1 MSDRDFETGERM
13 KDETQPHDLQQAS
26 PLYVASLARG
36 MVLLES
42 FRDGAPLLGITDLV
56 RITGFE
62 KNLVQRL
69 TNTLYQMGYLGKD
82 QTRRKYYLTPRI
94 LTHSF
99 NYLRSRKLFA
109 LAMPALIDLREDLR
123 KAVNMCVLN
132 GTDITY
138 VVRLWLKYYH
148 EASLF
153 GESLPAYSSAGGRM
167 LLSFFSD
174 EDALALIESMERRKL
189 TPHTRVDPM
198 ELLDEVRKAREQGY
212 CWQAGEFIEK
222 EISVSAP
229 VSDADGKPAV
239 NESKCIGCGACRKI
253 CAHDAPT
260 IENRKMHIDTNK
272 CVGCGRCIAVC
283 PMDAIEGVYD
293 PNGHL
298 LNCKMAEYAKA
309 VVQGRPSFHI
319 SLAMDIS
326 PNCDCHAE
334 NDVPVIP
341 NVGMFASFDPVALDE
356 ACAEMCSR
364 MPRNPNAAFEDASSD
379 DLFHAVHTVTHWQ
392 DQTEHGEKIGLGS
405 REYELIE
412 I

>member
-1 MSDRDFETGERM
+1 MAASKVYFTTFHTTLEENIQQKLSRLLLTAGMDQIDFKNR
-13 KDETQPHDLQQAS
+13 
-26 PLYVASLARG
+26 YVAIKMHFGEPGNLAYLRPNYAKT
-36 MVLLES
+36 V
-42 FRDGAPLLGITDLV
+42 ADLV
-56 RITGFE
+56 RQLGGKPF
-62 KNLVQRL
+62 L
-69 TNTLYQMGYLGKD
+69 TDCNTLYVGG
-82 QTRRKYYLTPRI
+82 RKNALDHIESAYVNGFTPYTTGCHIIIADGLKGSDDVAVPVDGEYVKNARI
-94 LTHSF
+94 GRALMDADIVISLTHF
-99 NYLRSRKLFA
+99 K
-109 LAMPALIDLREDLR
+109 
-123 KAVNMCVLN
+123 
-132 GTDITY
+132 G
-138 VVRLWLKYYH
+138 H
-148 EASLF
+148 EATGIGGTIKNLGMGGGSR
-153 GESLPAYSSAGGRM
+153 AG
-167 LLSFFSD
+167 
-174 EDALALIESMERRKL
+174 K
-189 TPHTRVDPM
+189 
-198 ELLDEVRKAREQGY
+198 
-212 CWQAGEFIEK
+212 K
-222 EISVSAP
+222 EMH
-229 VSDADGKPAV
+229 ADGKPTV

-326 PNCDCHAE
+326 PNCDCHTE

>member
-1 MSDRDFETGERM
+1 MAEKSKVYFADFRAPSWRENLPQKLARLMMTAGFGDIDM
-13 KDETQPHDLQQAS
+13 DGK
-26 PLYVASLARG
+26 YVAIKMHFGEPGNLAYLRPNWARA
-36 MVLLES
+36 VV
-42 FRDGAPLLGITDLV
+42 DLV
-56 RITGFE
+56 KSHGGKPF
-62 KNLVQRL
+62 L
-69 TNTLYQMGYLGKD
+69 TDCNTLYVGG
-82 QTRRKYYLTPRI
+82 RKNALDHIESAYINGFTPYSTGCHILIADGLKGNDEVEVPVEGGEYVKSAKIGRAVMDADVFI
-94 LTHSF
+94 SLTHF
-99 NYLRSRKLFA
+99 K
-109 LAMPALIDLREDLR
+109 
-123 KAVNMCVLN
+123 
-132 GTDITY
+132 G
-138 VVRLWLKYYH
+138 H
-148 EASLF
+148 EATGIGGTIKNLGMGGGSR
-153 GESLPAYSSAGGRM
+153 AG
-167 LLSFFSD
+167 
-174 EDALALIESMERRKL
+174 K
-189 TPHTRVDPM
+189 
-198 ELLDEVRKAREQGY
+198 
-212 CWQAGEFIEK
+212 K
-222 EISVSAP
+222 EMH
-229 VSDADGKPAV
+229 ADGKPAV

>member
-1 MSDRDFETGERM
+1 MAASKVYFTTFHTTLEENIQQKLSRLLLTAGMDQIDFRNR
-13 KDETQPHDLQQAS
+13 
-26 PLYVASLARG
+26 YVAIKMHFGEPGNLTYLRPNYAKT
-36 MVLLES
+36 V
-42 FRDGAPLLGITDLV
+42 ADLV
-56 RITGFE
+56 RQLGGKPF
-62 KNLVQRL
+62 L
-69 TNTLYQMGYLGKD
+69 TDCNTLYVGG
-82 QTRRKYYLTPRI
+82 RKNALDHIESAYVNGFTPYTTGCHIIIADGLKGSDDVAVPVDGEYVKNARI
-94 LTHSF
+94 GRALMDADIVISLTHF
-99 NYLRSRKLFA
+99 K
-109 LAMPALIDLREDLR
+109 
-123 KAVNMCVLN
+123 
-132 GTDITY
+132 G
-138 VVRLWLKYYH
+138 H
-148 EASLF
+148 EATGIGGTIKNLGMGGGSR
-153 GESLPAYSSAGGRM
+153 AG
-167 LLSFFSD
+167 
-174 EDALALIESMERRKL
+174 K
-189 TPHTRVDPM
+189 
-198 ELLDEVRKAREQGY
+198 
-212 CWQAGEFIEK
+212 K
-222 EISVSAP
+222 EMH
-229 VSDADGKPAV
+229 ADGKPTV

>member
-1 MSDRDFETGERM
+1 MAASKVYFTTFHTTLEENIQQKLSRLLLTAGMDQSDFRNR
-13 KDETQPHDLQQAS
+13 
-26 PLYVASLARG
+26 YVAITMHFGEPGNLAYLRPNYAKT
-36 MVLLES
+36 V
-42 FRDGAPLLGITDLV
+42 ADLV
-56 RITGFE
+56 RQLGGKPF
-62 KNLVQRL
+62 L
-69 TNTLYQMGYLGKD
+69 TDCNTLYVGG
-82 QTRRKYYLTPRI
+82 RKNALDHIESAYVNGFTPYTTGCHIIIADGLKGSDDVAVPVDGEYIKNARI
-94 LTHSF
+94 GRALMDADIVISLTHF
-99 NYLRSRKLFA
+99 K
-109 LAMPALIDLREDLR
+109 
-123 KAVNMCVLN
+123 
-132 GTDITY
+132 G
-138 VVRLWLKYYH
+138 H
-148 EASLF
+148 EATGIGGTIKNLGMGGGSR
-153 GESLPAYSSAGGRM
+153 AG
-167 LLSFFSD
+167 
-174 EDALALIESMERRKL
+174 K
-189 TPHTRVDPM
+189 
-198 ELLDEVRKAREQGY
+198 
-212 CWQAGEFIEK
+212 K
-222 EISVSAP
+222 EMH
-229 VSDADGKPAV
+229 ADGKPAV
-239 NESKCIGCGACRKI
+239 NAEKCIGCGACRKI

-405 REYELIE
+405 REYKLIE

>member
-1 MSDRDFETGERM
+1 MSVSKVYFTDFHTKAFGDGLPTKLKKLIRAAGIQKLDLDCKFVAIKMHFGELGNVSFLRPNYARAVVDVVKELGGRPFLTDCNTMYPGSRKNALEHLECAWQNGFTPLTVGCPILIGDGLKGTDDVEVHVAGGEYVEKAKIGRAVMDADVFISLTHFKGHEATGIGG
-13 KDETQPHDLQQAS
+13 T
-26 PLYVASLARG
+26 
-36 MVLLES
+36 
-42 FRDGAPLLGITDLV
+42 I
-56 RITGFE
+56 
-62 KNLVQRL
+62 KNLG
-69 TNTLYQMGYLGKD
+69 MGGGSRAGK
-82 QTRRKYYLTPRI
+82 
-94 LTHSF
+94 
-99 NYLRSRKLFA
+99 
-109 LAMPALIDLREDLR
+109 
-123 KAVNMCVLN
+123 
-132 GTDITY
+132 
-138 VVRLWLKYYH
+138 
-148 EASLF
+148 
-153 GESLPAYSSAGGRM
+153 
-167 LLSFFSD
+167 
-174 EDALALIESMERRKL
+174 
-189 TPHTRVDPM
+189 
-198 ELLDEVRKAREQGY
+198 
-212 CWQAGEFIEK
+212 K
-222 EISVSAP
+222 EMH
-229 VSDADGKPAV
+229 ADGKPAV
-239 NESKCIGCGACRKI
+239 NESKCIGCGACHKI

>member
-1 MSDRDFETGERM
+1 MAASKVYFTTFHTTLEENIQQKLSRLLLTAGMDQIDF
-13 KDETQPHDLQQAS
+13 KNC
-26 PLYVASLARG
+26 YVAIKMHFGEPGNLAYLRPNYAKT
-36 MVLLES
+36 V
-42 FRDGAPLLGITDLV
+42 ADLV
-56 RITGFE
+56 RQLGGKPF
-62 KNLVQRL
+62 L
-69 TNTLYQMGYLGKD
+69 TDCNTLYVGG
-82 QTRRKYYLTPRI
+82 RKNALDHIESAYVNGFTPYTTGCHIIIADGLKGSDDVAVPVDGEYVKNARI
-94 LTHSF
+94 GRALMDADIVISLTHF
-99 NYLRSRKLFA
+99 K
-109 LAMPALIDLREDLR
+109 
-123 KAVNMCVLN
+123 
-132 GTDITY
+132 G
-138 VVRLWLKYYH
+138 H
-148 EASLF
+148 EATGIGGTIKNLGMGGGSR
-153 GESLPAYSSAGGRM
+153 AG
-167 LLSFFSD
+167 
-174 EDALALIESMERRKL
+174 K
-189 TPHTRVDPM
+189 
-198 ELLDEVRKAREQGY
+198 
-212 CWQAGEFIEK
+212 K
-222 EISVSAP
+222 EMH
-229 VSDADGKPAV
+229 ADGKPTV

-283 PMDAIEGVYD
+283 PMDAIEGVCD
-293 PNGHL
+293 PDGHR

-326 PNCDCHAE
+326 PNCDCHPE

>member
-1 MSDRDFETGERM
+1 MAASKVYFTTFHTTLEENIQQKLSRLLLTAGMDQIDFKNR
-13 KDETQPHDLQQAS
+13 
-26 PLYVASLARG
+26 YVAIKMHFGEPGNLAYLRPNYAKT
-36 MVLLES
+36 V
-42 FRDGAPLLGITDLV
+42 ADLV
-56 RITGFE
+56 RQLGGKPF
-62 KNLVQRL
+62 L
-69 TNTLYQMGYLGKD
+69 TDCNTLYVGG
-82 QTRRKYYLTPRI
+82 RKNALDHIESAYVNGFTPYTTGCHIIIADGLKGSDDVAVPVDGEYVKNARI
-94 LTHSF
+94 GRALMDADIVISLTHF
-99 NYLRSRKLFA
+99 K
-109 LAMPALIDLREDLR
+109 
-123 KAVNMCVLN
+123 
-132 GTDITY
+132 G
-138 VVRLWLKYYH
+138 H
-148 EASLF
+148 EATGIGGTIKNLGMGGGSR
-153 GESLPAYSSAGGRM
+153 AG
-167 LLSFFSD
+167 
-174 EDALALIESMERRKL
+174 K
-189 TPHTRVDPM
+189 
-198 ELLDEVRKAREQGY
+198 
-212 CWQAGEFIEK
+212 K
-222 EISVSAP
+222 EMH
-229 VSDADGKPAV
+229 ADGKPTV

-326 PNCDCHAE
+326 PNCDCHPE

-405 REYELIE
+405 REYVLIE

>member
-1 MSDRDFETGERM
+1 MAASKVYFTTFHTTLEENIQQKLSRLLLTAGMDQIDFRNR
-13 KDETQPHDLQQAS
+13 
-26 PLYVASLARG
+26 YVAIKMHFGEPGNLAYVRQ
-36 MVLLES
+36 
-42 FRDGAPLLGITDLV
+42 LGGKPFLTDC
-56 RITGFE
+56 
-62 KNLVQRL
+62 
-69 TNTLYQMGYLGKD
+69 NTLYVGG
-82 QTRRKYYLTPRI
+82 RKNALDHIESAYVNGFTPYTTGCHIIIADGLKGSDDVAVPVDGEYVKNARI
-94 LTHSF
+94 GRALMDADIVISLTHF
-99 NYLRSRKLFA
+99 K
-109 LAMPALIDLREDLR
+109 
-123 KAVNMCVLN
+123 
-132 GTDITY
+132 G
-138 VVRLWLKYYH
+138 H
-148 EASLF
+148 EATGIGGTIKNLGMGGGSR
-153 GESLPAYSSAGGRM
+153 AG
-167 LLSFFSD
+167 
-174 EDALALIESMERRKL
+174 K
-189 TPHTRVDPM
+189 
-198 ELLDEVRKAREQGY
+198 
-212 CWQAGEFIEK
+212 K
-222 EISVSAP
+222 EMH
-229 VSDADGKPAV
+229 ADGKPAV
-239 NESKCIGCGACRKI
+239 NAEKCIGCGACHKI